1 MREYIN
7 INALPKKYEA
17 LLICFALIEAYTE
30 NRWKSAQAT
39 S

>member
-1 MREYIN
+1 MRIYIN
-7 INALPKKYEA
+7 INALPKKYEE
-17 LLICFALIEAYTE
+17 LVICFALIEAYTE